1 MKYFFILFALW
12 NGVTMFTYGVDKLK
26 ARNGTRRISENC
38 LLTVAFLMGA
48 LGALFGMVVFNHK
61 TSKMKFRILVPFF
74 VVVNITIL
82 LIIFF

>member
-1 MKYFFILFALW
+1 
-12 NGVTMFTYGVDKLK
+12 MFTYGVDKLK

-74 VVVNITIL
+74 VAINITFIWLIKVYL
-82 LIIFF
+82 L